1 MTEATALGSSPL
13 TRGKLN
19 DLSNA
24 QRVKRLIPAHAGKT
38 PCQSPHQNPTTAHPR
53 SRGENSARRRFALR
67 AAGSSPLTRGKH
79 MDSEAALFAF
89 RLIPAHAG
97 KTGTSSTLFTTERA
111 HPRSR
116 GENLSGLIFLFFGL
130 GSSPLTRGK
139 RMPPRS
145 PRPPGRLIPAHA
157 GKTILAALDR
167 LEAEAHPRSRGENRT
182 GSARSD
188 LE

>member
-1 MTEATALGSSPL
+1 MRSLIHRSRLIPAHAGKTPPMARLPEVERAHPRSRGENRSAYLTEATALGSSPL

-67 AAGSSPLTRGKH
+67 AAGSSPLTRGKPPQP
-79 MDSEAALFAF
+79 
-89 RLIPAHAG
+89 PAPAG
-97 KTGTSSTLFTTERA
+97 VQLA

-116 GENLSGLIFLFFGL
+116 GENETAEGVEIEAR

-139 RMPPRS
+139 RGGTWSQPS
-145 PRPPGRLIPAHA
+145 P
-157 GKTILAALDR
+157 
-167 LEAEAHPRSRGENRT
+167 
-182 GSARSD
+182 
-188 LE
+188 